1 MEFVTY
7 YFTLLVML
15 ASVLAAATCFSAYLA
30 SRSRG
35 MALAFGGFL
44 CYFVDVAF
52 MLQDSIAA
60 VVLGTAVDPGYLVM
74 RSLATIAI
82 GDAFLTFFWL
92 LACNFTGERSR
103 VVQAVPPVVFLVVS
117 VGLLMG
123 ATTPEGR
130 FWFYSLRMFYVLWIL
145 GFSLFRYFATHDP
158 LERTRMARAKVVF
171 WVVATLA
178 LLVIAEDALMFLV
191 LQTEEWTLG
200 PLVISAERNYA
211 ENLLMLA
218 ASLLAIG
225 YAARSLSLRFTAPPA
240 DEDDARAAHIGDN
253 LIIYG
258 NRHGLTERER
268 EVLRLILQ
276 GKDNQNIASTLSIA
290 LSTVKVYVH
299 RLLQKTGCEN
309 RQALVQD
316 FWRSI

>member
-1 MEFVTY
+1 
-7 YFTLLVML
+7 ML

-30 SRSRG
+30 SRAR
-35 MALAFGGFL
+35 ALLLAFGGFL

-60 VVLGTAVDPGYLVM
+60 VVLGTATEPGYLVM
-74 RSLATIAI
+74 RSVATIVI
-82 GDAFLTFFWL
+82 GDACLTFFWL
-92 LACNFTGERSR
+92 LACDFVGERNR
-103 VVQAVPPVVFLVVS
+103 TMQGAPAVVFLIAS
-117 VGLLMG
+117 LGLLMG

-130 FWFYSLRMFYVLWIL
+130 FWFYSLRMCYVLWIL
-145 GFSLFRYFATHDP
+145 AFYLFKLVTTSDAI
-158 LERTRMARAKVVF
+158 ERARLDRAKVVF
-171 WVVATLA
+171 WVVAALA
-178 LLVIAEDALMFLV
+178 ALVVAEDVLMFLV
-191 LQTEEWTLG
+191 LQVNEWALG

-218 ASLLAIG
+218 ASLLAIS

-240 DEDDARAAHIGDN
+240 DEDDTRAARIGDN
-253 LIIYG
+253 LALYG

-316 FWRSI
+316 FWKSL